1 MYDNWYDAV
10 HRYRM
15 RLPHHPNSTHDEA
28 CNDVVEQDMYWDD
41 DSDKPYE
48 AYMDHWCGMVY
59 PQGEPPLCCLLI
71 KSAAFQSNQLPFG
84 QICCLSAQVCC
95 FSISSAAC

>member
-15 RLPHHPNSTHDEA
+15 RLPHHPNSTHDDA
-28 CNDVVEQDMYWDD
+28 GNDVVEQDMYWDD

-59 PQGEPPLCCLLI
+59 PQGDSL
-71 KSAAFQSNQLPFG
+71 LPFS
-84 QICCLSAQVCC
+84 QVCCLS
-95 FSISSAAC
+95 FSSAASERKVWTNGVWPFRHCTAS